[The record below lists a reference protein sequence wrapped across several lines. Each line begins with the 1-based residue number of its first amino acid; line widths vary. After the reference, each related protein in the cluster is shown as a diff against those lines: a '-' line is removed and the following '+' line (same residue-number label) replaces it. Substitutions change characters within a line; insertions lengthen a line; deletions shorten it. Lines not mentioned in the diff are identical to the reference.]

1 MPENVWDSEY
11 NQLLNSAR
19 KTGEFK
25 ELKSGAERR
34 NHPRFPL
41 KMESVWMK
49 MASPFTVA
57 DISLSGISLLSN
69 KPFLPGST
77 LQLQLVK
84 AFQVESVV
92 VGCDMEEAD
101 SDLLDMQYRVRCRFS
116 DLMDTKQILVMIKE
130 MDLMN
135 ATGEHLS
142 G

>member
-11 NQLLNSAR
+11 TQLLQSAR

-25 ELKSGAERR
+25 ELNPDSERR
-34 NHPRFPL
+34 THPRFPL

-49 MASPFTVA
+49 MDSPFTVS
-57 DISLSGISLLSN
+57 DISLSGISLFSN
-69 KPFLPGST
+69 KPFLPSST
-77 LQLQLVK
+77 LQLQLGK
-84 AFQVESVV
+84 AFQVEAVV

-101 SDLLDMQYRVRCRFS
+101 SDLLDMQYRIRCRFS

-130 MDLMN
+130 MDLMD